1 MTPTFASSYSEC
13 VVEFYYHMYGYHTG
27 TLLLELEPGQG
38 SSIDS
43 SRLFEAKGQ
52 QGRDWIK
59 QTVGIG
65 RRKAPFYLKFTAKV
79 GGGPQGDIA
88 IDEISFKNCA
98 PPPLCGD
105 ISDNGTFR

>member
-1 MTPTFASSYSEC
+1 MTPALASSYSEC
-13 VVEFYYHMYGYHTG
+13 VVEFYYHMYGRNTG
-27 TLLLELEPGQG
+27 ILYVELEPAPG
-38 SSIDS
+38 STLDE

-65 RRKAPFYLKFTAKV
+65 RRKAPFFLNFTALA

-88 IDEISFKNCA
+88 IDEIIFKNCA
-98 PPPLCGD
+98 PPPLCGQF
-105 ISDNGTFR
+105 SDNGTFR